1 MSKARGMRFARM
13 DHCFEFELDGQSTVQ
28 CVDAPNIMRWVRKR
42 MWSEWL
48 GVHKSVELG
57 WGSLVSP

>member
-28 CVDAPNIMRWVRKR
+28 CVDAPNIMRWVR
-42 MWSEWL
+42 MA
-48 GVHKSVELG
+48 
-57 WGSLVSP
+57 GSP